1 MLQQPA
7 VLADATAPSTT
18 TPPIVQIF
26 QLAINVASK
35 SLSVALL
42 LSSSLWSLARTTL
55 SPVLS
60 FTSLAAS
67 PILYLLGPVIVLS
80 AILFDILI
88 VSPYH
93 MFVSGAKTVY
103 PLYVF
108 VGIACICASCIGLCA
123 RGLTHALQQWAVGS
137 AGEEKTGPLVEGR
150 EEGEVVSEPPSRK
163 GKRVVIKEE
172 RDSD

>member
-1 MLQQPA
+1 MLQQPS
-7 VLADATAPSTT
+7 VVADATAPSTT

-26 QLAINVASK
+26 QLATKVASK
-35 SLSVALL
+35 SLSIALALL
-42 LSSSLWSLARTTL
+42 SSLWSLARTTL

-60 FTSLAAS
+60 LTSLAVS

-80 AILFDILI
+80 AILFDILV

-93 MFVSGAKTVY
+93 LFVSGAKAVY

-123 RGLTHALQQWAVGS
+123 RGLTHALQQWAVGP
-137 AGEEKTGPLVEGR
+137 AGEKKAAVLVEGR
-150 EEGEVVSEPPSRK
+150 EEEEVVSKRPSRK